1 MTAPLPFPSD
11 RLDAMLHGLRARGEP
26 FALATVVRTV
36 DATSAKPG
44 AKAII
49 LPDGTIAE
57 GWIGGSCARSAV
69 TKAGVTAIRSGQPQF
84 VSLRPEELLAAE
96 GLAPGDERQGVRFAR
111 NGCPS
116 KGSMDVF
123 VEPVL
128 PRPQLVILGDGP
140 VAQALATLAQ
150 PFGFHRIQ
158 AAPGLTAGPAEETR
172 DGFDGLPPFGGHR
185 FIIVATQGKGDEA
198 GLRAA
203 LATGAD
209 HVAFVGSRRKFAT
222 LSDRLRAA
230 GCGAAALARVKAPAG
245 IDIHAITP
253 EEIALSILAE
263 VTLLR
268 RAGDRGTDRDA
279 DGAAGRDADGGTDP
293 APTATAAPPET
304 APETAPARPGLL
316 SRLFA
321 PLTPDQADT
330 LAAIRKPCC

>member
-1 MTAPLPFPSD
+1 MTAPLPFPAD
-11 RLDAMLHGLRARGEP
+11 RLDAMLADLRARGEP

-69 TKAGVTAIRSGQPQF
+69 TKAGIAAIRQGRPQF
-84 VSLRPEELLAAE
+84 VSLRPEELLTAE
-96 GLAPGDERQGVRFAR
+96 GLAAGDEREGIRFAR

-128 PRPQLVILGDGP
+128 PRPQLVILGEGP
-140 VAQALATLAQ
+140 VALALTALAK
-150 PFGFHRIQ
+150 PFGFHRIH
-158 AAPGLTAGPAEETR
+158 AAPNLVSSVAEERR
-172 DGFDGLPPFGGHR
+172 DGYDPLAPYGGAR

-203 LATGAD
+203 LDSGAD
-209 HVAFVGSRRKFAT
+209 HIAFVGSRRKFAT
-222 LSDRLRAA
+222 LSERLTAA
-230 GCGAAALARVKAPAG
+230 GVGEAALARVKAPAG
-245 IDIHAITP
+245 LDLHAITP

-263 VTLLR
+263 VTILR
-268 RAGDRGTDRDA
+268 RAGGRGSDKLQPATA
-279 DGAAGRDADGGTDP
+279 EP
-293 APTATAAPPET
+293 APQPVEPAAK
-304 APETAPARPGLL
+304 PGLL
-316 SRLFA
+316 ARIFA
-321 PLTPDQADT
+321 PPTEAQTSILMSVKP
-330 LAAIRKPCC
+330 PCC

>member
-11 RLDAMLHGLRARGEP
+11 RLDAMLHDLRAKGEP

-57 GWIGGSCARSAV
+57 GWIGGGCARSAV
-69 TKAGVTAIRSGQPQF
+69 TKAGIAAIRDGKPQF

-96 GLAPGDERQGVRFAR
+96 GLQPGDERQGIRFAR

-128 PRPQLVILGDGP
+128 PRPQLVILGEGP
-140 VAQALATLAQ
+140 VAHALAALSQ
-150 PFGFHRIQ
+150 PFGFHRIH

-172 DGFDGLPPFGGHR
+172 DTLDPLSPFAGQR
-185 FIIVATQGKGDEA
+185 FIIVATQGKGDES

-203 LATGAD
+203 LQSGAD
-209 HVAFVGSRRKFAT
+209 HIAFVGSRRKFAA
-222 LSDRLRAA
+222 LSEKLKATGTGD
-230 GCGAAALARVKAPAG
+230 AALARVKAPAG
-245 IDIHAITP
+245 LDIHAITP

-263 VTLLR
+263 VTILR
-268 RAGDRGTDRDA
+268 RAGGRGA
-279 DGAAGRDADGGTDP
+279 DS
-293 APTATAAPPET
+293 AAPEATKENET
-304 APETAPARPGLL
+304 PPPRETARPGLM

-321 PLTPDQADT
+321 PLTPDQA
-330 LAAIRKPCC
+330 AIMATIKKPCC

>member
-1 MTAPLPFPSD
+1 MTAPLPFPAD
-11 RLDAMLHGLRARGEP
+11 RLDAMLADLRARGEP
-26 FALATVVRTV
+26 FALATVVRTI

-57 GWIGGSCARSAV
+57 GWIGGGCARSAV
-69 TKAGVTAIRSGQPQF
+69 TKAGVTAIREGKPQF

-96 GLAPGDERQGVRFAR
+96 GVAPGEERDGIRFAR

-128 PRPQLVILGDGP
+128 PRPQLVILGEGP
-140 VAQALATLAQ
+140 VALALTDLADR
-150 PFGFHRIQ
+150 FGFFRIH
-158 AAPGLTAGPAEETR
+158 AAPGLTTSPAEEWR
-172 DGFDGLPPFGGHR
+172 DAFDALPPFGGQR

-222 LSDRLRAA
+222 LADRLRA
-230 GCGAAALARVKAPAG
+230 GGIGEAALTRVKAPAG
-245 IDIHAITP
+245 LDIHAITP

-263 VTLLR
+263 VTILR
-268 RAGDRGTDRDA
+268 RAGER
-279 DGAAGRDADGGTDP
+279 GRDRVAIDTP
-293 APTATAAPPET
+293 APVQEDI
-304 APETAPARPGLL
+304 PARPGLL
-316 SRLFA
+316 ARLF
-321 PLTPDQADT
+321 TPSREQADLMMT
-330 LAAIRKPCC
+330 TRRPCC

>member
-1 MTAPLPFPSD
+1 MTAPLPFPAD
-11 RLDAMLHGLRARGEP
+11 RLDAMLADLRARGEP

-57 GWIGGSCARSAV
+57 GWIGGGCARSAV
-69 TKAGVTAIRSGQPQF
+69 TKAGITAIRDGQPQF

-96 GLAPGDERQGVRFAR
+96 GIAPGDERQGVRFAR

-128 PRPQLVILGDGP
+128 PRPQLVVLGEGP
-140 VAQALATLAQ
+140 VALALTDLADR
-150 PFGFHRIQ
+150 FGFHRIH
-158 AAPGLTAGPAEETR
+158 AAPGLTASAAEEAR
-172 DGFDGLPPFGGHR
+172 DGFDPLPPFGGQR
-185 FIIVATQGKGDEA
+185 FIVVATQGKGDEA

-203 LATGAD
+203 LQTGAD

-222 LSDRLRAA
+222 LSDKLKSA
-230 GCGAAALARVKAPAG
+230 GIGDAALARVKAPAG
-245 IDIHAITP
+245 LDIHAITP

-263 VTLLR
+263 ITILR
-268 RAGDRGTDRDA
+268 RAGGR
-279 DGAAGRDADGGTDP
+279 GRDRVAVDTPAD
-293 APTATAAPPET
+293 AKAE
-304 APETAPARPGLL
+304 EAPARPGLL
-316 SRLFA
+316 ARLF
-321 PLTPDQADT
+321 TPTTEQADHLLT
-330 LAAIRKPCC
+330 RRPCC

>member
-11 RLDAMLHGLRARGEP
+11 RLDAMLHDLRARGEP

-57 GWIGGSCARSAV
+57 GWIGGGCARSAV
-69 TKAGVTAIRSGQPQF
+69 TKAGVAAIREGKPQF

-96 GLAPGDERQGVRFAR
+96 GVQPGDERAGIRFAR

-128 PRPQLVILGDGP
+128 PRPQLVILGEGP
-140 VAQALATLAQ
+140 VALALADLSER
-150 PFGFHRIQ
+150 FGFHRIH
-158 AAPGLTAGPAEETR
+158 AAPGLTASVAEEAR
-172 DGFDGLPPFGGHR
+172 DGFDPLPPFGGQR

-222 LSDRLRAA
+222 LADRLRA
-230 GCGAAALARVKAPAG
+230 GGIGEAALTRVKAPAG
-245 IDIHAITP
+245 LDIHAITP

-263 VTLLR
+263 VTILR
-268 RAGDRGTDRDA
+268 RAGGRGA
-279 DGAAGRDADGGTDP
+279 DSIPVED
-293 APTATAAPPET
+293 APTAEAAPE
-304 APETAPARPGLL
+304 ERRPGLL
-316 SRLFA
+316 ARLF
-321 PLTPDQADT
+321 TPTSEQADRLLT
-330 LAAIRKPCC
+330 RRPCC

>member
-11 RLDAMLHGLRARGEP
+11 RLDAMLHDLRSKGEP

-57 GWIGGSCARSAV
+57 GWIGGGCARSAV
-69 TKAGVTAIRSGQPQF
+69 TKAGVNAIRDGKPQF

-96 GLAPGDERQGVRFAR
+96 GLQPGDERAGVHFAR

-128 PRPQLVILGDGP
+128 PRPQLVILGEGP
-140 VAQALATLAQ
+140 VALALADLSGR
-150 PFGFHRIQ
+150 FGFHRIH
-158 AAPGLTAGPAEETR
+158 AAPGLTASPAEEPR
-172 DGFDGLPPFGGHR
+172 DSFDSMPPFGGQR
-185 FIIVATQGKGDEA
+185 FVIVATQGKGDEA
-198 GLRAA
+198 GLKAA

-209 HVAFVGSRRKFAT
+209 HIAFVGSRRKFAA
-222 LSDRLRAA
+222 LADKLRSA
-230 GCGAAALARVKAPAG
+230 GIGEAALVRVKAPAG
-245 IDIHAITP
+245 LDIHAITP

-263 VTLLR
+263 ITILR
-268 RAGDRGTDRDA
+268 RAGGRGTDSETA
-279 DGAAGRDADGGTDP
+279 QP
-293 APTATAAPPET
+293 APDAAREREP
-304 APETAPARPGLL
+304 AAQPARPGILA
-316 SRLFA
+316 RLFA
-321 PLTPDQADT
+321 APTPDQADLH
-330 LAAIRKPCC
+330 LAVKRPCC